1 MNNLNSL
8 KVNSPGSNLGLERLE
23 SLWIEKT
30 RGREKKKKKGGG
42 WGREIRERGKGEKV
56 DEGENHL
63 E

>member
-30 RGREKKKKKGGG
+30 RGREKKKK
-42 WGREIRERGKGEKV
+42 RRGMGE
-56 DEGENHL
+56 GN
-63 E
+63 